1 MHFEMIHFP
10 LILFKFSLSNLT
22 PEIYKF
28 GVFLLEL
35 IVNKMSSDHELESG
49 EQGFIDHIRMH
60 YPGNIR
66 KLIDEKMKVTENS
79 IDQVKQV
86 IGIGLMCTD
95 QSSNHQLHLSQICD
109 MIIRAC
115 ESWDVLES
123 PTHKISHGDRGKGH
137 KHIKS

>member
-1 MHFEMIHFP
+1 MKIQIFLRSQITIFLKMHFEMIHFP

-22 PEIYKF
+22 SEIYKF

-79 IDQVKQV
+79 IDQVKQ
-86 IGIGLMCTD
+86 
-95 QSSNHQLHLSQICD
+95 
-109 MIIRAC
+109 
-115 ESWDVLES
+115 
-123 PTHKISHGDRGKGH
+123 
-137 KHIKS
+137 